1 MELAENTRGVR
12 DSIQTSGY
20 KGEANRAPH
29 GQKGYDSVLVRWCA
43 FLWLVPDP

>member
-12 DSIQTSGY
+12 DSIRTSGH
-20 KGEANRAPH
+20 KGGSESGTAR
-29 GQKGYDSVLVRWCA
+29 KGYDSVLVRWCA